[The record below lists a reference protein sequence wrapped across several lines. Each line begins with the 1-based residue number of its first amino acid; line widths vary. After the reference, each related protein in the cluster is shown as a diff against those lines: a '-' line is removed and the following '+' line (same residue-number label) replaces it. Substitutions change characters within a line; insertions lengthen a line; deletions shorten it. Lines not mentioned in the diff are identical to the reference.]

1 MSSTSIL
8 ENGLENDATVKT
20 DAYLG
25 LETKIRTRQARFG
38 VIGLGYVG
46 LPLGLTL
53 SDAGFSVTGIDI
65 DTKRVAAIEAGKSYI
80 TDVRDEDL
88 QRLKQANRFRAV
100 TDLSAIAGLDAVSIC
115 VPTPLRKTK
124 DPDMSYIISAADA
137 IARELRPGQL
147 VILESTTYPG
157 TTEEL
162 VLPTLQAGG
171 LKVGRDFFLA
181 FSPERVDPGNPRFG
195 TRDIPKVVGG
205 VTPRCSRLA
214 SMLYGTAMKEIVVV
228 SSTRVAEMVKLLE
241 NTFRSVNIALVNEIA
256 LMCSHMKIDVWE
268 VIKGASSKP
277 FGFMPFYP
285 GPGLGGHC
293 IPIDP
298 LYLEWKSKIDGF
310 ESRFIGLADKVNSGM
325 PRFVV
330 SRAMELLNE
339 RGKAM
344 RGSRVHILGVTYKK
358 DISDSRES
366 PAIEV
371 IKLLLGFGAQV
382 SYSDPF
388 VPSLNVEAHT
398 LKALPPN
405 PGVLAASDIAI
416 VITNHS
422 AFDYVEIARNAPLVF
437 DTRNAT
443 EGIEAGNLVR
453 L

>member
-1 MSSTSIL
+1 MSTIVDYDVL
-8 ENGLENDATVKT
+8 TKT
-20 DAYLG
+20 DAYLE
-25 LETKIRTRQARFG
+25 LEAKIATRTARFG

-53 SDAGFSVTGIDI
+53 SDAGFNVTGIDI
-65 DTKRVAAIEAGKSYI
+65 DTNRVGAIAAGRSYI
-80 TDVRDEDL
+80 TDINDAELQKATRD
-88 QRLKQANRFRAV
+88 NRFRAT
-100 TDLSAIAGLDAVSIC
+100 TDLSEIRNLDAVSIC

-124 DPDMSYIISAADA
+124 DPDMSYVIAAADA
-137 IARELRPGQL
+137 IAAHLHAGQL

-157 TTEEL
+157 TTDEL
-162 VLPTLQAGG
+162 ILPALEARG
-171 LKVGRDFFLA
+171 LKVGEDFFLA
-181 FSPERVDPGNPRFG
+181 YSPERVDPGNPHFS
-195 TRDIPKVVGG
+195 TRDIPKVIGG
-205 VTPRCSRLA
+205 ITNRCAELA
-214 SMLYGTAMKEIVVV
+214 ALLYGSAMKHIVPV

-298 LYLEWKSKIDGF
+298 LYLEWKSKVDGF
-310 ESRFIGLADKVNSGM
+310 ESRFIGLADKVNSAM

-330 SRAMELLNE
+330 TRAMELLNDC
-339 RGKAM
+339 GKPV

-371 IKLLLGFGAQV
+371 IKLFAGLGAEV
-382 SYSDPF
+382 TYSDPW
-388 VPSLNVEAHT
+388 VPLLQVDGQKMQSLPAGRE
-398 LKALPPN
+398 
-405 PGVLAASDIAI
+405 VLAACDIAI
-416 VITNHS
+416 IITNHTS
-422 AFDYVEIARNAPLVF
+422 FDYVDIVRNAPLIF

-443 EGIEAGNLVR
+443 AGMKAKNLVR

>member
-1 MSSTSIL
+1 MSTIV
-8 ENGLENDATVKT
+8 ENEVPIKT
-20 DAYLG
+20 EAYVE
-25 LETKIRTRQARFG
+25 LETKIATKTAAFG

-46 LPLGLTL
+46 LPLGLTF
-53 SDAGFSVTGIDI
+53 SEAGFNVTGIDI
-65 DTKRVAAIEAGKSYI
+65 DTKRIEAILAGRSYI
-80 TDVRDEDL
+80 TDVDEKDI
-88 QRLKQANRFRAV
+88 QQAIRNKRFRV
-100 TDLSAIAGLDAVSIC
+100 TRDLSEIRNLQAVSIC

-124 DPDMSYIISAADA
+124 DPDMSYVIAAADA
-137 IARELRPGQL
+137 IAKELRPGQL
-147 VILESTTYPG
+147 IILESTTYPG

-162 VLPTLQAGG
+162 ILPALETRG
-171 LKVGRDFFLA
+171 LKVGQDFFLA
-181 FSPERVDPGNPRFG
+181 YSPERVDPGNPNFA
-195 TRDIPKVVGG
+195 TKDIPKVIGG
-205 VTPRCSRLA
+205 VTPRCAELA
-214 SMLYGTAMKEIVVV
+214 AMLYGSAMKHIVPV

-325 PRFVV
+325 PKFVV
-330 SRAMELLNE
+330 TRAMELLNE
-339 RGKAM
+339 HNKAM

-371 IKLLLGFGAQV
+371 IKLLSALGAV
-382 SYSDPF
+382 VTYTDPF
-388 VPSLNVEAHT
+388 VPSLQVEGQKMASMP
-398 LKALPPN
+398 LSREAL
-405 PGVLAASDIAI
+405 ASSDMAI
-416 VITNHS
+416 IITNHTS
-422 AFDYVEIARNAPLVF
+422 FDYVEIVRNAPLVF

-443 EGIEAGNLVR
+443 DGMKAQNLVR

>member
-1 MSSTSIL
+1 MSTTVEQESI
-8 ENGLENDATVKT
+8 KT

-25 LETKIRTRQARFG
+25 LEAKIQTRQARFG

-46 LPLGLTL
+46 LPLGMTL
-53 SDAGFSVTGIDI
+53 NHAGFDVTGIDI
-65 DTKRVAAIEAGKSYI
+65 DSKRVDAITEGKSYI
-80 TDVRDEDL
+80 TDISDTELQAAVRSG
-88 QRLKQANRFRAV
+88 RFRV
-100 TDLSAIAGLDAVSIC
+100 TTDTSEIGKLDVISIC

-124 DPDMSYIISAADA
+124 DPDMSYVISAATA
-137 IARELRPGQL
+137 IAQELRPGQL

-157 TTEEL
+157 TTEEV
-162 VLPTLQAGG
+162 VLSSLEARG
-171 LKVGRDFFLA
+171 LKVGEDFFLA
-181 FSPERVDPGNPRFG
+181 YSPERVDPGNKNYS
-195 TRDIPKVVGG
+195 TKDIPKVVGG
-205 VTPRCSRLA
+205 ITPRCAQLAGMFYGSAMSR
-214 SMLYGTAMKEIVVV
+214 IVSV

-241 NTFRSVNIALVNEIA
+241 NTFRSINIALVNEIA
-256 LMCSHMKIDVWE
+256 LMCAHMKLDVWE
-268 VIKGASSKP
+268 VIKAAASKP

-325 PRFVV
+325 PRFVAT
-330 SRAMELLNE
+330 RALELMNE
-339 RGKAM
+339 RGKAL

-371 IKLLLGFGAQV
+371 IKLLVGLGAEI

-388 VPSLNVEAHT
+388 VPVLNIEGQKFTSMPLNSETLASPDLAIIITDHT
-398 LKALPPN
+398 
-405 PGVLAASDIAI
+405 
-416 VITNHS
+416 
-422 AFDYVEIARNAPLVF
+422 AFDYDQIVQNSSLVF

-443 EGIEAGNLVR
+443 EGLKARNLVR

>member
-1 MSSTSIL
+1 MSTTI
-8 ENGLENDATVKT
+8 ENDVLTKT
-20 DAYLG
+20 DAYVE
-25 LETKIRTRQARFG
+25 LEAKIATKTARLG

-46 LPLGLTL
+46 LPLAFTFHN
-53 SDAGFSVTGIDI
+53 AGFNVVGIDI
-65 DTKRVAAIEAGKSYI
+65 DTSRIESIVAGRSYI
-80 TDVRDEDL
+80 TDLTDNDIHQATRDG
-88 QRLKQANRFRAV
+88 RFRAT
-100 TDLSAIAGLDAVSIC
+100 TDVSEIRNLDAISIC

-124 DPDMSYIISAADA
+124 DPDMSYVIAAADA
-137 IARELRPGQL
+137 IAKELHPGQL
-147 VILESTTYPG
+147 IILESTTYPG

-162 VLPTLQAGG
+162 ILPALESRG
-171 LKVGRDFFLA
+171 LKVGTDFFLA
-181 FSPERVDPGNPRFG
+181 YSPERVDPGNQNFS
-195 TRDIPKVVGG
+195 TKDIPKVIGG
-205 VTPRCSRLA
+205 VTPRCVELA
-214 SMLYGTAMKEIVVV
+214 LMLYGSAMKRVVPV

-268 VIKGASSKP
+268 VIKGASTKP

-310 ESRFIGLADKVNSGM
+310 ESRFIGLADKVNGGM

-330 SRAMELLNE
+330 TRAMELLNE
-339 RGKAM
+339 RRKAM
-344 RGSRVHILGVTYKK
+344 RGSRVHVLGVTYKK

-371 IKLLLGFGAQV
+371 IKLLAGLGANV
-382 SYSDPF
+382 TYSDPF
-388 VPSLNVEAHT
+388 VPSLQVEGRSMQS
-398 LKALPPN
+398 LPATSD
-405 PGVLAASDIAI
+405 VLAACDLAV
-416 VITNHS
+416 VITNHTS
-422 AFDYVEIARNAPLVF
+422 FNYEDVVRNAPLVF

-443 EGIEAGNLVR
+443 DGIQAPNLVR

>member
-1 MSSTSIL
+1 MSTFL
-8 ENGLENDATVKT
+8 ESESAVKS

-25 LETKIRTRQARFG
+25 LEEKIRTKQARFG

-53 SDAGFSVTGIDI
+53 CEAGFDVTGIDI
-65 DTKRVAAIEAGKSYI
+65 DTNRIDSINAGRSHI
-80 TDVRDEDL
+80 TDISNEEL
-88 QRLKQANRFRAV
+88 HKALSEKRFRATSDPSV
-100 TDLSAIAGLDAVSIC
+100 IGELDAISIC

-124 DPDMSYIISAADA
+124 DPDMSYIIAAADA
-137 IARELRPGQL
+137 IARVIRPGQL
-147 VILESTTYPG
+147 IILESTTYPG

-162 VLPTLQAGG
+162 VLPALEATG
-171 LKVGRDFFLA
+171 LKVGDDFFLA
-181 FSPERVDPGNPRFG
+181 FSPERVDPGNPDFS
-195 TRDIPKVVGG
+195 TRNIPKVVGG
-205 VTPRCSRLA
+205 VTLRCSKLAGLLYGA
-214 SMLYGTAMKEIVVV
+214 SMKNIVMV

-241 NTFRSVNIALVNEIA
+241 NTFRSVNIALANEIA
-256 LMCSHMKIDVWE
+256 LMCSHMKINVWE
-268 VIKGASSKP
+268 VIKAAASKP

-310 ESRFIGLADKVNSGM
+310 ESRFIGLADKINSGM
-325 PRFVV
+325 PRFVAT
-330 SRAMELLNE
+330 RAMELLNE
-339 RGKAM
+339 SGKAI
-344 RGSRVHILGVTYKK
+344 RRSRIHILGVTYKK

-371 IKLLLGFGAQV
+371 MKLLMGLGAHV

-388 VPSLNVEAHT
+388 VRSLNVDGQTMEAV
-398 LKALPPN
+398 PPC
-405 PGVLAASDIAI
+405 PEVLAASDLAI
-416 VITNHS
+416 IVTNHT
-422 AFDYVEIARNAPLVF
+422 AFDYVDIVRNAPVVF

-443 EGIEAGNLVR
+443 DGLTARNIVR